1 MTLKEIF
8 FADFL
13 WMFKGLQGFPKYL
26 YRGRRQPVFNG
37 GRGQPVFNG
46 GCGKPVSTGG
56 HRERVERGR
65 EQAVS
70 FIRKSKDGQS
80 YTEEHS
86 RLVLN

>member
-37 GRGQPVFNG
+37 GCVQPVLTG
-46 GCGKPVSTGG
+46 GYRG
-56 HRERVERGR
+56 HREREERGR
-65 EQAVS
+65 VG
-70 FIRKSKDGQS
+70 GQS
-80 YTEEHS
+80 YTEGHS

>member
-13 WMFKGLQGFPKYL
+13 WIFKGLQGFPKYL

-37 GRGQPVFNG
+37 GRGQPVL
-46 GCGKPVSTGG
+46 TGG
-56 HRERVERGR
+56 HREREERGR
-65 EQAVS
+65 VG
-70 FIRKSKDGQS
+70 GQS
-80 YTEEHS
+80 YTEGHS

>member
-37 GRGQPVFNG
+37 GCVQ
-46 GCGKPVSTGG
+46 PVSTGG
-56 HRERVERGR
+56 YREGEERGR
-65 EQAVS
+65 VKAASQ
-70 FIRKSKDGQS
+70 IRKG
-80 YTEEHS
+80 TAG
-86 RLVLN
+86 